1 LVQKNGTHSASGM
14 VAVQLAISGEEG
26 LHRLR
31 AYSYAN
37 ERPVTAVAADI
48 MAHRLCRH
56 DQSEI

>member
-1 LVQKNGTHSASGM
+1 M